1 MDKMKLILQRPVLS
15 EKSTDLQTKQNQ
27 YTFIVARDANKI
39 EIRKAVE
46 SKFGVNVESVNSMN
60 YLGKLKRVGR
70 FIGRKNAYK
79 KAVVT
84 VKEGEKIEFFDE

>member
-1 MDKMKLILQRPVLS
+1 MKLILQRPVLS

>member
-1 MDKMKLILQRPVLS
+1 MKLILQRPVLS
-15 EKSTDLQTKQNQ
+15 EKSTGLQTKENK

-46 SKFGVNVESVNSMN
+46 SKFGVNVETVNSMN

-84 VKEGEKIEFFDE
+84 VKEGQKIEFFDE